1 MFISNTKI
9 SIARVSSSIQVVLGG
24 FLAFIW
30 SVGLSVIF
38 DDPIQRTLHSSDLS
52 LIAVDVIMLALS
64 LLLLLLGIKKKILIS
79 NAKKLSNIF
88 EGDKDGVVNVK
99 EISSLMGMPEDK
111 FMKFFD
117 VLVKRGYIKNAS
129 LNNENGLCILLTR
142 EGDADPEIEYLKCP
156 DCGATTSVRKGYSGK
171 CQYCG
176 SPLKKD

>member
-64 LLLLLLGIKKKILIS
+64 LLLLLLGIKKKNRIRIKRLR
-79 NAKKLSNIF
+79 LLQR
-88 EGDKDGVVNVK
+88 
-99 EISSLMGMPEDK
+99 ISSE
-111 FMKFFD
+111 MKM
-117 VLVKRGYIKNAS
+117 L
-129 LNNENGLCILLTR
+129 
-142 EGDADPEIEYLKCP
+142 
-156 DCGATTSVRKGYSGK
+156 
-171 CQYCG
+171 
-176 SPLKKD
+176 